1 MESKIGN
8 SMPWGFW
15 TSNLISE
22 CSTIFL
28 KNFMK
33 FYATLFIDVLQSSLL
48 LNKTLNMQ
56 KSCSLPCQQQS

>member
-48 LNKTLNMQ
+48 LTT
-56 KSCSLPCQQQS
+56 P